1 MAMQQ
6 ALVSVVLATY
16 NGERFL
22 PQQLDSILQQTYP
35 NLEIVVV
42 DDGSKDGTIALI
54 QDYMLR
60 YPNVRLIQNEKNLGV
75 TKTFERGIQESRGAY
90 IAFSDQDDLWLPE
103 KLQVLTEA
111 IGDYDAVYA
120 NSLLVDED
128 GQSLGRSFTTIMN
141 MATYRHGGSF
151 LLSNSVP
158 GHAILAKAD
167 FLKRILPI
175 PATVLYDLWIGFCAG
190 GNNGIAFV
198 DKVLVHYRQ
207 HDSNTVGTRLS
218 SNKRKKK
225 SAQQEFEEKRKE
237 LQLLAHAPVK
247 DPFTKKLVNEM
258 LQHFHQRWSF
268 ARSAFFFRNFDAL
281 LFSKQ
286 KPRFRKKLYCLKM
299 FFKPNY

>member
-1 MAMQQ
+1 M
-6 ALVSVVLATY
+6 
-16 NGERFL
+16 
-22 PQQLDSILQQTYP
+22 
-35 NLEIVVV
+35 
-42 DDGSKDGTIALI
+42 
-54 QDYMLR
+54 
-60 YPNVRLIQNEKNLGV
+60 
-75 TKTFERGIQESRGAY
+75 
-90 IAFSDQDDLWLPE
+90 
-103 KLQVLTEA
+103 LTEA

-120 NSLLVDED
+120 NSLLVDEH

-141 MATYRHGGSF
+141 MATYTHGGSF

-167 FLKRILPI
+167 FLKSILPI

-225 SAQQEFEEKRKE
+225 SAQQEFEEKKKE
-237 LQLLAHAPVK
+237 LQLLAQAPVK

>member
-167 FLKRILPI
+167 FLKGILPI

-237 LQLLAHAPVK
+237 LQLLALAPVK

>member
-1 MAMQQ
+1 MVMQQ

-75 TKTFERGIQESRGAY
+75 TKTFERGIQESRGTY

-103 KLQVLTEA
+103 KLQVLTAA

-120 NSLLVDED
+120 NSLLVDEH
-128 GQSLGRSFTTIMN
+128 GESLGRSFTTIMN
-141 MATYRHGGSF
+141 MATYTHGGSF

-167 FLKRILPI
+167 FLKSILPI

-225 SAQQEFEEKRKE
+225 SAQQEFEEKKKE

-299 FFKPNY
+299 FFKPNF